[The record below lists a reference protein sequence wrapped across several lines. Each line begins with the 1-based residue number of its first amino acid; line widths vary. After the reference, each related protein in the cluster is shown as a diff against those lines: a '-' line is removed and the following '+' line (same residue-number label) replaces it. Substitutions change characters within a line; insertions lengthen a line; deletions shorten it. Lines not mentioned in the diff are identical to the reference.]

1 MRSPLL
7 HRAAVVLVAV
17 AALQGATPAMAD
29 DRNQDAQ
36 SGSIDPLTPF
46 MAGASTLAAMAE
58 PFYNAITG
66 STSPRG

>member
-1 MRSPLL
+1 
-7 HRAAVVLVAV
+7 
-17 AALQGATPAMAD
+17 MAD

-36 SGSIDPLTPF
+36 SASIDPFTPF

-58 PFYNAITG
+58 PFCNAITG

>member
-1 MRSPLL
+1 
-7 HRAAVVLVAV
+7 
-17 AALQGATPAMAD
+17 MAD

-36 SGSIDPLTPF
+36 SASIDPFAPF